1 MRTCIIIMVTMAA
14 REPPLTG
21 ADSPLIGSAHRGL
34 ESSIAKPVA
43 RPENLG
49 PREGGLKSVL
59 PHVER

>member
-1 MRTCIIIMVTMAA
+1 MVTMAA

-21 ADSPLIGSAHRGL
+21 ADSPLTGSAHRGL